1 MKKVLLALA
10 TTSVFALANDTTI
23 DATMG
28 LMTQGLQQVQNG
40 FINNDKKEISSGVDI
55 LHNANAIFE
64 KVDVTTFIPNNKKG
78 QVTKNISK
86 HFSKDV
92 KALKKAVDAND
103 YSTATKE
110 YGKVL
115 SNCMACH
122 KTVRDQ

>member
-10 TTSVFALANDTTI
+10 ATSMLAIANDTTI

-28 LMTQGLQQVQNG
+28 LMTQGLNQVQNG
-40 FINNDKKEISSGVDI
+40 FINNDKKEISAGVDI

-64 KVDVTTFIPNNKKG
+64 KVDVKTFIPHNKKE
-78 QVTKNISK
+78 QVTKNISRN
-86 HFSKDV
+86 FSDDV
-92 KALKKAVDAND
+92 KALKKAIDAND
-103 YSTATKE
+103 YTTATKV

-122 KTVRDQ
+122 RTVRGQ

>member
-1 MKKVLLALA
+1 MKKVLLVLA
-10 TTSVFALANDTTI
+10 TTSVFAFANDTTI
-23 DATMG
+23 NATMG

-40 FINNDKKEISSGVDI
+40 FINNDKQEISSGVEI
-55 LHNANAIFE
+55 LHNANSIFE
-64 KVDVTTFIPNNKKG
+64 TVDVTTFIPNNKKG

-103 YSTATKE
+103 FSAATKE